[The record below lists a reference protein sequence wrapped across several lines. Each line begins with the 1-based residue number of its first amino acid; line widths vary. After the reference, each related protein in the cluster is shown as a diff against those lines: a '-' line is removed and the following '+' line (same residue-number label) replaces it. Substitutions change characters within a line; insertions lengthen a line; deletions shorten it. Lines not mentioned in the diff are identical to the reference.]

1 MLVSPD
7 YNLRYACMI
16 FQRMGAKEKKHLIK
30 KELALIHH
38 VKCQLKPSWA
48 ASLDGTKDNK

>member
-1 MLVSPD
+1 MYDISED
-7 YNLRYACMI
+7 GNER
-16 FQRMGAKEKKHLIK
+16 KKKLIK
-30 KELALIHH
+30 KELAFIHH